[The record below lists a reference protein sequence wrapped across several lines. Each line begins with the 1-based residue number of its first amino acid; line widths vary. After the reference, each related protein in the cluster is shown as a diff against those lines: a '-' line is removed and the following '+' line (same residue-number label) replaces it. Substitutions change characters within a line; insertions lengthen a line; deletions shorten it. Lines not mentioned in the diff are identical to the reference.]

1 MEFPKIPRTG
11 LGLRDV
17 FTGAFMSDPD
27 WRSTGKES
35 TPLGWLM
42 RSSPLVNAFSQVT
55 PQALGGLGKMRLDDF
70 DLARE
75 EDPEMRRNTLRI
87 GDYPELDDQTGLKQ
101 GPGVDAARRG
111 AQFAGAA
118 AKDFTTQGLQNI
130 WWFLN
135 AYEAASM
142 MGGRQALHGALSD
155 RTLPWEKPIEHA
167 PQGSPFSRHSLRFAA
182 AFPLVL
188 GAASATG
195 TLLRQPGYSAVLP
208 SEEDPRQSENP
219 VSEGFMRAVG
229 RSGKLLPYDEFVQER
244 PDVSRD
250 EYEAYKAFLYGDKNL
265 IKVTGDGIHGPEV
278 NFVGKSVPLLT
289 GILPVV
295 GGIVGGRVGL
305 RLAGERLATSASG
318 NQFKTLERAKEKVN
332 KIKTDLTVAR
342 AGYGKEEPEQVQE
355 RLSKA
360 VKAYTSKVNQVEGA
374 LLTGTIGGS
383 TAGLITTGAGAA
395 LLEQMRRAA
404 NAEENRQ
411 KQAEE
416 LATLEAY

>member
-27 WRSTGKES
+27 WRSTGKSS
-35 TPLGWLM
+35 TPLGWLF
-42 RSSPLVNAFSQVT
+42 RGSPLVNALSQVT
-55 PQALGGLGKMRLDDF
+55 PQAIGGLGKKRLDDF

-87 GDYPELDDQTGLKQ
+87 GDYPELDDQPGLKQ

-155 RTLPWEKPIEHA
+155 RTLPWERPIEHA

-195 TLLRQPGYSAVLP
+195 TLFRQPGYAAVLP
-208 SEEDPRQSENP
+208 GEEDPRQSENSM
-219 VSEGFMRAVG
+219 SEAFMRAVG
-229 RSGKLLPYDEFVQER
+229 RSGKLLPYDEFAQER

-250 EYEAYKAFLYGDKNL
+250 EYESYKAFLHGNKDL
-265 IKVTGDGIHGPEV
+265 IKVTGDGIHGPEI

-295 GGIVGGRVGL
+295 GGIVGGRAGL
-305 RLAGERLATSASG
+305 RFAGEKLASSSG
-318 NQFKTLERAKEKVN
+318 NQFKALELAKEKVN
-332 KIKTDLTVAR
+332 KIKTDLTVAK
-342 AGYGKEEPEQVQE
+342 AGYGREEPQKVQE
-355 RLSKA
+355 RLERA

-374 LLTGTIGGS
+374 LLAGTIGGS
-383 TAGLITTGAGAA
+383 SAGLITTGAGAA
-395 LLEQMRRAA
+395 LLEQIRRAA

-411 KQAEE
+411 KQSEE
-416 LATLEAY
+416 LTPVEAY